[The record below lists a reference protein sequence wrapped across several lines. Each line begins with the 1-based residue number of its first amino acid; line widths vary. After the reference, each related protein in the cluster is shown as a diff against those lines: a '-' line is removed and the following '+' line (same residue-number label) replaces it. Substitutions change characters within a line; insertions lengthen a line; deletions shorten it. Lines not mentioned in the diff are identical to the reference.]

1 LKLSLQ
7 WKWFGALAIL
17 LAALLLVINLC
28 IDFFLSPYL
37 FERIRADLE
46 RNAILASE
54 VFESRLRARP
64 AETWEINALAHAIA
78 KRTGVRVTVIAPD
91 GMVIAES
98 DKPQNQ
104 LKSIENHL
112 NRPEVQAAIQ
122 RGIGSATRHSD
133 TIHVDLLYVAVAM
146 RQENL
151 LGIVRVAIPLH
162 EIKQTTDRVQ
172 HIVAMASMVVGIV
185 AIPFLFWMARRTSGP
200 IDEMRRM
207 AMRVAQGDFEAR
219 APTQIKGELGELG
232 RALNEMAGQLENRLR
247 ELAKEQAELHATLAS
262 MIEGVLLVDATGKIR
277 LANHAIL
284 HQFHLADAVLGK
296 TVMEV
301 FRSTALH
308 DVVSR
313 TLAGREVRDLEV
325 PFFGQ
330 EEHIFHVNAACLQV
344 ASGACIG
351 AVVVFHDIT
360 RLKQLE
366 NMRKEFVANVS
377 HELRTPLSMIKGYV
391 ETLLDEQPPD
401 QQTARQFVQT
411 IQKHSN
417 RLEALID
424 DLLTISA
431 LESQQTHL
439 HFEPASL
446 HAIATDVMNEF
457 AQPARTKSVSL
468 SMEIPGTFPRVKAD
482 IQRLNQVF
490 SNLLDNAIKYTQSGG
505 HIRISAKENKAEV
518 EVCIA
523 DNGPGIPPEHLPHI
537 FERFYR
543 VEKARN
549 RELGGTGLGLSIV
562 KHIVQAHGGRVWAES
577 KPGKGSWFF
586 FTLPRSRD

>member
-7 WKWFGALAIL
+7 WKWFGALALL
-17 LAALLLVINLC
+17 LAASLLVINIC

-37 FERIRADLE
+37 FERIQADLE

-64 AETWEINALAHAIA
+64 VETEEINALAHAIA
-78 KRTGVRVTVIAPD
+78 KRTGVRMTVIAPD
-91 GMVIAES
+91 GRVMAES
-98 DKPQNQ
+98 DKPPDQ
-104 LKSIENHL
+104 LRSIENHL

-133 TIHVDLLYVAVAM
+133 TIHADLLYVAVAV
-146 RQENL
+146 RPENL
-151 LGIVRVAIPLH
+151 SGIVRVAIPLH

-172 HIVAMASMVVGIV
+172 HIVAMASMGVGTM

-207 AMRVAQGDFEAR
+207 AMRVAQGDFR
-219 APTQIKGELGELG
+219 VQAPTWMKDELGELG
-232 RALNEMAGQLENRLR
+232 GALNEMAGQLEN
-247 ELAKEQAELHATLAS
+247 
-262 MIEGVLLVDATGKIR
+262 
-277 LANHAIL
+277 
-284 HQFHLADAVLGK
+284 
-296 TVMEV
+296 
-301 FRSTALH
+301 
-308 DVVSR
+308 
-313 TLAGREVRDLEV
+313 
-325 PFFGQ
+325 
-330 EEHIFHVNAACLQV
+330 
-344 ASGACIG
+344 
-351 AVVVFHDIT
+351 DIT
-360 RLKQLE
+360 RLKRLE

-401 QQTARQFVQT
+401 QQTARQFVRT

-431 LESQQTHL
+431 LESQQTRL
-439 HFEPASL
+439 HFESASL
-446 HAIATDVMNEF
+446 HSIATDAISEF
-457 AQPARTKSVSL
+457 SKQARTKSISFA
-468 SMEIPGTFPRVKAD
+468 MEIPETFPRVEAD

-505 HIRISAKENKAEV
+505 YIKISSKENKNDV

-523 DNGPGIPPEHLPHI
+523 DSGPGILPEHLPHI

-543 VEKARN
+543 VEKARS

-562 KHIVQAHGGRVWAES
+562 KHIIGVHGGRVWVES
-577 KPGKGSWFF
+577 EPGKGSRFF
-586 FTLPRSRD
+586 FTLPKI